1 MCIGT
6 NQRLSRKPQRDTHVR
21 MFVETQ
27 NIKQHQLKFFVYL
40 LSMCITEANL
50 IIIGSV
56 IRLMILQENV

>member
-21 MFVETQ
+21 MYVETH
-27 NIKQHQLKFFVYL
+27 IKQHQLKIFVHL

-56 IRLMILQENV
+56 IRLMILQENF

>member
-21 MFVETQ
+21 MSVETH
-27 NIKQHQLKFFVYL
+27 IKQYQLKTFVHL

-56 IRLMILQENV
+56 IRLMILQENF